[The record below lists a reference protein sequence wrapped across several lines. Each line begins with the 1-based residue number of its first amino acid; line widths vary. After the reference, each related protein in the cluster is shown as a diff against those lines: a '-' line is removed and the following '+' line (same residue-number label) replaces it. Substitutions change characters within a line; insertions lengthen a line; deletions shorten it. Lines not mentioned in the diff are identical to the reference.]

1 MQQTGYS
8 IPEIIVT
15 SPKRLWSKR
24 MNIFRLAAVFR
35 ERCHV
40 IAYSSMGTADSASV
54 SEGKP
59 RTAGRRHWP
68 LGWNCCVLRYL
79 HPPLLAAHTCMYIN
93 TFLNN
98 ASTLELKGRNALLS
112 CSELSSGL
120 YCRVEWL
127 STDVSEVRT
136 WWWRQYAPLNRRS
149 TIILHGSTSQKT
161 ILNLI
166 LAAVRTWNLTELS

>member
-15 SPKRLWSKR
+15 SPKLLWTKR
-24 MNIFRLAAVFR
+24 MNIFRLAAVFK

-68 LGWNCCVLRYL
+68 LGWNSCDLRYL
-79 HPPLLAAHTCMYIN
+79 HPPLLAAHTCVYIN
-93 TFLNN
+93 TCLSN
-98 ASTLELKGRNALLS
+98 ASRLELKGRNELLGCFCCCCFS
-112 CSELSSGL
+112 LRIRYSGL
-120 YCRVEWL
+120 FHFRMSIRL
-127 STDVSEVRT
+127 RT
-136 WWWRQYAPLNRRS
+136 LKRFVGF
-149 TIILHGSTSQKT
+149 ILIRGFLHTQGNQ
-161 ILNLI
+161 I
-166 LAAVRTWNLTELS
+166 